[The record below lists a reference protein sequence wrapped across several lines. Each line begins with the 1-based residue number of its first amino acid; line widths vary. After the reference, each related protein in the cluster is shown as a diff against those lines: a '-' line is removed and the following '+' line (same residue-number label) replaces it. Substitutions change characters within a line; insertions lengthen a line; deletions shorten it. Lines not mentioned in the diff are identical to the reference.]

1 MSKTSSLHTKKW
13 NRHLGLSLGHRHLG
27 AFQEL
32 RYQGTMADTS
42 AGSAGEGSHCTE
54 RPRWPAGP
62 LSLPAS
68 PRPHTLPPVL
78 GATTRLTQGTG
89 EGCRSRVVRE
99 ELRQGTEQPLTP
111 RTGTRLQGDRLPKS
125 PGDQGQS
132 GGGSDSSSFLLQ
144 ATGTARKKKKKKK
157 KGVRDTL
164 CFNSARVCSTWCIY
178 ELSGESSG

>member
-54 RPRWPAGP
+54 RLRWPAGP

-111 RTGTRLQGDRLPKS
+111 RTETRLQGDRLPKS
-125 PGDQGQS
+125 PGD
-132 GGGSDSSSFLLQ
+132 
-144 ATGTARKKKKKKK
+144 AGTKWRRLRQLFIPAASNRDCEEKEKKKK

-164 CFNSARVCSTWCIY
+164 CFNSACVCSTGCIY
-178 ELSGESSG
+178 ELSGESGG